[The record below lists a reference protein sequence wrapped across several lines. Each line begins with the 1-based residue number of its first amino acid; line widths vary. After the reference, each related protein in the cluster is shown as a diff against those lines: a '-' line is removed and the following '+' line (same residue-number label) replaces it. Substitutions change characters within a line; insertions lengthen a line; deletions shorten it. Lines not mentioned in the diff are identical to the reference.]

1 MFKWFDE
8 LASARAMELRS
19 GREPMAARRANRK

>member
-8 LASARAMELRS
+8 LTRARAMELRS
-19 GREPMAARRANRK
+19 GREPLAARRARK

>member
-8 LASARAMELRS
+8 LTRARAMELNSERVAS
-19 GREPMAARRANRK
+19 AARRARK